1 MILHDPLQRLSASQ
15 CLDHSYFNQTTNPSS
30 PSKRIKMFTDKRKPR
45 LEHITIPEEPLN
57 FQNSIEMDE
66 QFYLVWEFGK
76 QLGVLKKCI
85 LYAETFFKVYLTLEP
100 NAVSNIKIVAIS
112 CLAIAASLY
121 DMYDFSYVGGVE
133 FYGKGHDHLAHCI
146 VRILGV
152 TKGVLSD
159 LEL

>member
-1 MILHDPLQRLSASQ
+1 MTLYKDYQPHNVWITLTLTKLPTLRLLPNVSK
-15 CLDHSYFNQTTNPSS
+15 CLD
-30 PSKRIKMFTDKRKPR
+30 KRRPR

-57 FQNSIEMDE
+57 LQNSIEMDE